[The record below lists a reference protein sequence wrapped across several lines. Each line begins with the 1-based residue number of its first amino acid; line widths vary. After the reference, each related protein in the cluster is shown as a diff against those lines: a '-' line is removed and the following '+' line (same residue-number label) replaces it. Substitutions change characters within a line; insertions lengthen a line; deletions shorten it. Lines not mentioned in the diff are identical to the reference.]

1 MERPLIAAH
10 HFASAIKR
18 RSPLF
23 CLCNQ
28 APKPFAWTKKGG

>member
-1 MERPLIAAH
+1 LPLI
-10 HFASAIKR
+10 I
-18 RSPLF
+18 